1 MMVKT
6 SCLRDCLITGSFVIK
21 TVIKIRDLSR
31 WDEYNA
37 SASTDRRDEYNASA
51 SPESHDIS

>member
-37 SASTDRRDEYNASA
+37 SAST
-51 SPESHDIS
+51 ESHDISSLVACYNARY